1 VGGLGHI
8 GSLTLAS
15 ETMHAGVGPTVAN
28 IAIGV
33 LSAVIDN
40 IPLMFA
46 VLTVNPA
53 IDPGQWLLI
62 TFTLAVFCDRRL
74 SAPAVLSFRASSVI
88 LIEPVERSAG
98 VVKVLDRWLK
108 RLGRIACLVGLHDFR
123 VVEVTFG
130 FGGADAIEKL
140 ECRRCGRTAAR
151 RA

>member
-1 VGGLGHI
+1 MFAWAGSGT

-15 ETMHAGVGPTVAN
+15 ETMHAGVGPTAAN

-46 VLTVNPA
+46 VL
-53 IDPGQWLLI
+53 
-62 TFTLAVFCDRRL
+62 
-74 SAPAVLSFRASSVI
+74 SFRASSVI
-88 LIEPVERSAG
+88 LIGPIERSVG